1 MVFPFTKVGLES
13 WNLNY
18 NDYNNTNGR
27 GILNDLRDA
36 EEQAQ
41 EPIRRFYQQEAAFE
55 LSEVKFIK
63 LFRLNK
69 ELVRNL
75 FRP

>member
-1 MVFPFTKVGLES
+1 MEGA
-13 WNLNY
+13 
-18 NDYNNTNGR
+18 GAIIAAI
-27 GILNDLRDA
+27 ILNDLRDA

-63 LFRLNK
+63 LFATTLA
-69 ELVRNL
+69 L
-75 FRP
+75 FEK